1 MDHDREAQMLRAA
14 QLYYYENLTQGAIAD
29 RMNCTRWTVGRLL
42 DEARACGIVAISINH
57 PRSRVPALEKRLV
70 EAFGLGEAIV
80 VRQQSTPAGTL
91 ELVAAAAA
99 DYITALRP
107 QPESMGIAW
116 GRTLTAVARPM
127 PEDWAHG
134 VDVYQTYGGLTR
146 SNDDVVADSIGLMAR
161 RARGVGHMLPAPAIV
176 SDVDLG
182 RRLRNEP
189 SVARTLAVAPRSDIL
204 VFSPGVLEEESVL
217 VRSGFLTERG
227 MERLRAMGAVTDI
240 FSRFLD
246 MSGEPVSQELEE
258 RTIAIP
264 LDAVRQA
271 KRSVAV
277 ASSPVKAVPMLVA
290 LRSRLAT
297 AAVVDE
303 ELAKEILLLGRLGA
317 EGH

>member
-57 PRSRVPALEKRLV
+57 PRSRVPALEKRLI

-116 GRTLTAVARPM
+116 GRTLTAVARAM

-134 VDVYQTYGGLTR
+134 VDVYQTYGG
-146 SNDDVVADSIGLMAR
+146 
-161 RARGVGHMLPAPAIV
+161 
-176 SDVDLG
+176 
-182 RRLRNEP
+182 
-189 SVARTLAVAPRSDIL
+189 
-204 VFSPGVLEEESVL
+204 
-217 VRSGFLTERG
+217 
-227 MERLRAMGAVTDI
+227 
-240 FSRFLD
+240 
-246 MSGEPVSQELEE
+246 
-258 RTIAIP
+258 
-264 LDAVRQA
+264 
-271 KRSVAV
+271 
-277 ASSPVKAVPMLVA
+277 
-290 LRSRLAT
+290 
-297 AAVVDE
+297 
-303 ELAKEILLLGRLGA
+303 
-317 EGH
+317 

>member
-1 MDHDREAQMLRAA
+1 M
-14 QLYYYENLTQGAIAD
+14 
-29 RMNCTRWTVGRLL
+29 
-42 DEARACGIVAISINH
+42 
-57 PRSRVPALEKRLV
+57 
-70 EAFGLGEAIV
+70 
-80 VRQQSTPAGTL
+80 
-91 ELVAAAAA
+91 
-99 DYITALRP
+99 
-107 QPESMGIAW
+107 
-116 GRTLTAVARPM
+116 
-127 PEDWAHG
+127 
-134 VDVYQTYGGLTR
+134 
-146 SNDDVVADSIGLMAR
+146 VADSIGLMAR